1 MDLTKYLHIFLND
14 SQEHLQRMDEHLL
27 RLQGHPNDAQAIDTL
42 FRSAHSI
49 KGMSITMGFEELSQ
63 IAHSLESFLDPYRKG
78 MQQIDRQALD
88 LLLQRVDLLRQSITQ
103 MGGDGGQGKSEQ

>member
-1 MDLTKYLHIFLND
+1 MH
-14 SQEHLQRMDEHLL
+14 EHLL
-27 RLQGHPNDAQAIDTL
+27 RLQAHPNDAQAIDTL

-78 MQQIDRQALD
+78 KQQLDRQALN
-88 LLLQRVDLLRQSITQ
+88 LLLQRVDLLRQSI
-103 MGGDGGQGKSEQ
+103 MEVGGDGGQRKGEQ